1 MKMREKGNN
10 FKLMEKLSK
19 KNDKKH
25 KSCRTYLCC
34 CSIVI
39 EFTQDHVF
47 EKPCVN
53 NDRLPDG

>member
-1 MKMREKGNN
+1 MREKGNN

-39 EFTQDHVF
+39 EFTQDRVF

-53 NDRLPDG
+53 NDRLPNG